1 MPCRPLATLIL
12 VAACPALGAADVD
25 AKLEIDAAPFPYPTV
40 AAAMDALLD
49 NREAELS
56 VRAGWTYAD
65 EVVDGRPVHW
75 AFTPEAHPAHPSA
88 VRRTPIDR
96 EGEVRVSLSYRC
108 EARKPEACEAL
119 LAEMRRL
126 NGGMIAEF
134 KRRLGVP
141 KHAREPEAV
150 EFAMRWLA
158 MVDGGQYRESLELL
172 TQYSRTGYTPGEWQR
187 IGEEARNRHGELR
200 ERRLRAIHWFENPAD
215 VPLAGTFAF
224 MEFEAMY
231 ERVPHTTQYLVLH
244 SERGAPFRVMKD
256 EAPFLRLV
264 RVRQ

>member
-1 MPCRPLATLIL
+1 MYTGARAIALLA
-12 VAACPALGAADVD
+12 VMSAAGAADSG
-25 AKLEIDAAPFPYPTV
+25 ARLEIDAAPFPYPTV

-49 NREAELS
+49 DREAEVS
-56 VRAGWTYAD
+56 VKAGWTYVD
-65 EVVDGRPVHW
+65 ETVDGRPVHW

-88 VRRTPIDR
+88 LRRTPIDR
-96 EGEVRVSLSYRC
+96 EGETWVNLSYRC
-108 EARKPEACEAL
+108 ESKKPESCEAL
-119 LAEMRRL
+119 LEEARKL
-126 NGGMIAEF
+126 NARMIAEF

-150 EFAMRWLA
+150 EFATRWLA
-158 MVDGGQYRESLELL
+158 MIDGGQDRESLELL

-187 IGEEARNRHGELR
+187 INEEARQKYGALQ
-200 ERRLRAIHWFENPAD
+200 ERRLRVVHWFENPPD

-231 ERVPHTTQYLVLH
+231 EKVPHTTQYLVLH
-244 SERGAPFRVMKD
+244 SAQGAPFRVMKD

-264 RVRQ
+264 RVRR